1 MQQLNPSFPY
11 YTHLVLSG
19 GGLSGLIY
27 IGIYRF
33 LQQYH
38 LLQNIRYFSG
48 TSIGAIFAYL
58 FGLGVE
64 YEYLE
69 RFVKG
74 LEKTEG
80 IGLCTRNEMVSFDPR
95 NILQLPSKRGLYSTE
110 RFRTYLT
117 TYLQEKY
124 KLSDIT
130 FSEYIKLTGIDLHI
144 NVTCLNTYTSM
155 DLCND
160 TVPEMSVVTA
170 VLASMSVP
178 FLFEPV
184 AYQDMLFVDGGCCI
198 NLPVQY
204 IAKNKANKI
213 LAINLGTDI
222 SFTKEDLERNILTF
236 GASIMLSMITSHTK
250 RTIEDHKKEVDIL
263 EVNENPI
270 PFLQAQFDK
279 DAFYINITKEQLDEG
294 IVYGYQQIHQF
305 FASKGY
311 FEQTS

>member
-1 MQQLNPSFPY
+1 MHKLNPSFPY

-27 IGIYRF
+27 IGVYRF

-38 LLQNIRYFSG
+38 LLKNIRYFSG

-69 RFVKG
+69 SFVMG
-74 LEKTEG
+74 NEDTE
-80 IGLCTRNEMVSFDPR
+80 GLCTRSPMLSFDPR
-95 NILQLPSKRGLYSTE
+95 NILQLPSKRGIYSTE
-110 RFRTYLT
+110 RFRAYLT
-117 TYLQEKY
+117 TYLQK
-124 KLSDIT
+124 KHGMTDIT
-130 FSEYIKLTGIDLHI
+130 FAQYIKLTGVDLHI
-144 NVTCLNTYTSM
+144 NVTCLNSYRSL

-160 TVPEMSVVTA
+160 TFPEMSVITA

-178 FLFEPV
+178 LLFEPV
-184 AYQDMLFVDGGCCI
+184 VYQDMLLVDGGCCV
-198 NLPVQY
+198 NLPIQY
-204 IAKNKANKI
+204 LATNTANKV

-222 SFTKEDLERNILTF
+222 EFTKEQLENFLIY

-250 RTIEDHKKEVDIL
+250 TTIKDHEKRVDIL
-263 EVNENPI
+263 EVNQNPI
-270 PFLQAQFDK
+270 PFLQAQFEK
-279 DAFYINITKEQLDEG
+279 DAFYMTMTKEQLDEG
-294 IVYGYQQIHQF
+294 ILYGYQQIHEF
-305 FASKGY
+305 FTSKGY